1 MILPDPDN
9 KRELQY
15 IDIIRRYGYELQYTV
30 AMEEC
35 AELIQA
41 ISKRLRKADDGNGDL
56 IGEMA
61 DVIVMIEQMM
71 VINKIDIDD
80 IDEVIEQKLER
91 MR

>member
-9 KRELQY
+9 RRELRY
-15 IDIIRRYGYELQYTV
+15 VDIINRYGYKMQYTV

-41 ISKRLRKADDGNGDL
+41 ISKRLRERDNDGEL
-56 IGEMA
+56 IEEMA

-71 VINKIDIDD
+71 IINKVGIGD
-80 IDEVIEQKLER
+80 IDEVIERKLGR